1 MAYYVNGH
9 YFRQCDLNSQPCED
23 LTSAHETFAA
33 TGPSSKLSLLAFGK
47 NWEDITSMDYSHPKR
62 KLYTR
67 GLPTTHGGQQ
77 IIGIVVP
84 GLAKIRSN
92 GPTTETSSSVKT
104 VAVPINNTLAKYAE
118 FTTDLLEYEFW
129 TYESR

>member
-1 MAYYVNGH
+1 MAYYGNGH

-23 LTSAHETFAA
+23 LTSAHEIFAA

-47 NWEDITSMDYSHPKR
+47 NWEDITSMDLFAPKTQAVCSWTANHAR
-62 KLYTR
+62 R
-67 GLPTTHGGQQ
+67 PTDHW
-77 IIGIVVP
+77 IGIVVP

-104 VAVPINNTLAKYAE
+104 VAVPINNTLAKYAK
-118 FTTDLLEYEFW
+118 FTTDVLEYEF
-129 TYESR
+129 